1 MIHILYGLIIVLMLI
16 IAGLAFY
23 VGSMFGSKDQGNT
36 PNINTP
42 QAQEIN
48 ITVIDDARCS
58 DCQTSV
64 IVEQLKVLPFLSQA
78 TFTQKDFADEG
89 VVQYLEENDIS
100 VLPAVIFNSNALYDG
115 GQITPYLQAL
125 PDGQFSLALGAK
137 FNPFITRS
145 ENGFLVLEW
154 DTLQN
159 IKAESYI
166 DGNPDAK
173 ITWIEYSDMQCPYC
187 AKLHNDETP
196 DTLKE
201 KYGDDLNIIFQHFP
215 LDFHAEAL
223 PGAQGLECIGEQNSS
238 VLYTIIKEAY
248 KKYPNQNITQEG
260 LVDIAGENGI
270 NTQTLTE
277 CIESEKYKDK
287 VLAQMTTGQQVFG
300 VTGTPGN
307 VLINNETGEY
317 EVISGAYPASA
328 FEAVIDKMMQ

>member
-145 ENGFLVLEW
+145 ENGFLVLE
-154 DTLQN
+154 
-159 IKAESYI
+159 
-166 DGNPDAK
+166 
-173 ITWIEYSDMQCPYC
+173 
-187 AKLHNDETP
+187 
-196 DTLKE
+196 
-201 KYGDDLNIIFQHFP
+201 
-215 LDFHAEAL
+215 
-223 PGAQGLECIGEQNSS
+223 
-238 VLYTIIKEAY
+238 
-248 KKYPNQNITQEG
+248 
-260 LVDIAGENGI
+260 
-270 NTQTLTE
+270 
-277 CIESEKYKDK
+277 
-287 VLAQMTTGQQVFG
+287 
-300 VTGTPGN
+300 
-307 VLINNETGEY
+307 
-317 EVISGAYPASA
+317 
-328 FEAVIDKMMQ
+328 